1 MMWIMVGLTAFC
13 FGVFLW
19 ACFAVG
25 GDADKRTEAAI
36 AEERA
41 EIARENR
48 GTKTKLRIVGRNEVQ
63 GS

>member
-1 MMWIMVGLTAFC
+1 MMWFMVGLTIFC

-19 ACFAVG
+19 TAFGKGA
-25 GDADKRTEAAI
+25 DADKRTSVAVVER
-36 AEERA
+36 RA

-48 GTKTKLRIVGRNEVQ
+48 GIKTELRIVGRNEVQ